1 MEGDAAKQNMSKIK
15 HWLGRFYSA
24 FQHGRQAMELWTNMV
39 SPTHGSICWGS
50 MVLMKNL
57 SQNKYRRVINLIS
70 PPIEHDAYEAN
81 ARNCEQI
88 SIVETSLV
96 LPHSH
101 FNQSNIFG
109 YL

>member
-1 MEGDAAKQNMSKIK
+1 MLQNKTCQKSNIGLAGFTLLSTWKAGHGTVDK
-15 HWLGRFYSA
+15 HGF
-24 FQHGRQAMELWTNMV
+24 TNARK
-39 SPTHGSICWGS
+39 HLLGS